1 MVGWGNEW
9 YHREYNMYRILAGR
23 SEIRL
28 EMNRCSRKYRKY
40 RLLRAKK
47 NYAFWS
53 HFKTREKSFHENTKT
68 IILIQSNSSQEE
80 GGSIVRIT
88 SVQQRNNIF
97 KKEYKYIQK
106 VILKKMDRI
115 LCEHF
120 NFVTRELIFVFL
132 IAVHSVLP

>member
-23 SEIRL
+23 SETRL

-53 HFKTREKSFHENTKT
+53 HFNARKKFSRKHENDY
-68 IILIQSNSSQEE
+68 INS
-80 GGSIVRIT
+80 I
-88 SVQQRNNIF
+88 
-97 KKEYKYIQK
+97 
-106 VILKKMDRI
+106 
-115 LCEHF
+115 
-120 NFVTRELIFVFL
+120 
-132 IAVHSVLP
+132 